1 MSKNTFLLLSLFLF
15 FRPLFA
21 CTKDNFVS
29 EKGIVVEDV
38 DVYPNDGEEA
48 GLKEIKEIKGWFDFL
63 CSPELGGRYSGS
75 GGIEHAVG
83 YIASIIGESDSL
95 TVYSFDTDK
104 CPMKNIVFH
113 IEGDCDSLLVFG
125 AHYDAYG
132 YYTHTPLP
140 GADDN
145 MSGTAVLLSLIKAI
159 QRAQIHPKYSVDICF
174 FDGEEIGRYGSRY
187 YLNQCKRGIKQY
199 INIDT
204 CGNKDY
210 GIVVLYDIKHPFL
223 QREFESFVHIVSEI
237 GSKVAVYNPKGYTTD
252 CEYFE
257 SKNIPFVSIQ
267 NDKHSYHLHTIDDN
281 VSHISFKKIDDLA
294 KGLDQYIRTSY
305 SVN

>member
-145 MSGTAVLLSLIKAI
+145 LSYRPVNSRSACFCWRRAGPCSGFLSFPSLPWQTAFHWL
-159 QRAQIHPKYSVDICF
+159 P
-174 FDGEEIGRYGSRY
+174 
-187 YLNQCKRGIKQY
+187 
-199 INIDT
+199 
-204 CGNKDY
+204 
-210 GIVVLYDIKHPFL
+210 
-223 QREFESFVHIVSEI
+223 
-237 GSKVAVYNPKGYTTD
+237 
-252 CEYFE
+252 
-257 SKNIPFVSIQ
+257 
-267 NDKHSYHLHTIDDN
+267 
-281 VSHISFKKIDDLA
+281 
-294 KGLDQYIRTSY
+294 
-305 SVN
+305 